1 MIENKKT
8 RLTEQVE
15 DGKHLVPIPQY
26 RADRYHMPHNPNR
39 PGLAPLPTP
48 IYRFFAV
55 AQGDKLTG
63 TSIGHD
69 VTHPSELFDPLQHLP
84 ASLLEGLK
92 RGVLLLFLVQTDLG
106 RGEVRQHGVGG
117 ERGHD

>member
-1 MIENKKT
+1 MENKEK

-48 IYRFFAV
+48 HTLTFVI
-55 AQGDKLTG
+55 AQGALTC

-69 VTHPSELFDPLQHLP
+69 VTHPGQLFNPLQHLP
-84 ASLLEGLK
+84 ASLLQGLK
-92 RGVLLLFLVQTDLG
+92 RGVFLLFLIQTDLG
-106 RGEVRQHGVGG
+106 RGEVRQHGVGVG
-117 ERGHD
+117 